1 MTTKET
7 VLQILE
13 SWLGYDAISD
23 VNIIEYMIGAETQ
36 HILNDINQKEL
47 PSELQHVLVYR
58 VIGSYITT
66 NKNKLIEADGEM
78 ASSIKMGDTEVQF
91 KGPDKASRLQ
101 ELATALSGYGR
112 GDLACFRR
120 LRW

>member
-23 VNIIEYMIGAETQ
+23 VNIIEYMIDAETQ

-91 KGPDKASRLQ
+91 NGPDKASRLQ

>member
-1 MTTKET
+1 MTTKEM
-7 VLQILE
+7 VLQLLE

-23 VNIIEYMIGAETQ
+23 INIIEYVINAETQ

-91 KGPDKASRLQ
+91 KGSDKATRLQ
-101 ELATALSGYGR
+101 ELAATLSGYGR
-112 GDLACFRR
+112 GDLACFRQ

>member
-23 VNIIEYMIGAETQ
+23 INIIEYMIDAETQ

-91 KGPDKASRLQ
+91 KGPDKAARLQ

>member
-1 MTTKET
+1 MTTKEM
-7 VLQILE
+7 VLQLLE

-23 VNIIEYMIGAETQ
+23 INIIEYVINAETQ
-36 HILNDINQKEL
+36 HILNDINQVEL

-91 KGPDKASRLQ
+91 KGSDKASRLQ
-101 ELATALSGYGR
+101 ELATALSSYGR

>member
-23 VNIIEYMIGAETQ
+23 INIIEYMIDAETQ

-91 KGPDKASRLQ
+91 KGTDKTSRLQ
-101 ELATALSGYGR
+101 ELAAALSGYGR

>member
-13 SWLGYDAISD
+13 SWLGYDVISD
-23 VNIIEYMIGAETQ
+23 VNIIEYMIDAETQ

-112 GDLACFRR
+112 GDLTCFRR

>member
-23 VNIIEYMIGAETQ
+23 INIIEYMIDAETQ

-47 PSELQHVLVYR
+47 PGELQHVLVYR

-78 ASSIKMGDTEVQF
+78 ASSIKMGDTEIQF
-91 KGPDKASRLQ
+91 KGTDNASRLQ

>member
-23 VNIIEYMIGAETQ
+23 INIIEYMIDAETQ
-36 HILNDINQKEL
+36 HIFNDINQKEL

-91 KGPDKASRLQ
+91 KGTDKESRLQ

>member
-1 MTTKET
+1 MTTKEMI
-7 VLQILE
+7 LQLLE

-23 VNIIEYMIGAETQ
+23 VNIIEYMIDAETQ

-66 NKNKLIEADGEM
+66 NKNKFIEADGEM

-91 KGPDKASRLQ
+91 KGTDKSSRFQ

>member
-23 VNIIEYMIGAETQ
+23 INIIEYMIDAETQ

-91 KGPDKASRLQ
+91 KGTDKSSRLQ
-101 ELATALSGYGR
+101 ELAIALSGYGR

>member
-23 VNIIEYMIGAETQ
+23 INIIEYMVDAETQ

-78 ASSIKMGDTEVQF
+78 ASAIKMGDTEVQF
-91 KGPDKASRLQ
+91 KGTDKVSRLQ

>member
-7 VLQILE
+7 VLRILE

-23 VNIIEYMIGAETQ
+23 INIIEYMIDAETQ

-91 KGPDKASRLQ
+91 KGPDKAYRLQ

>member
-1 MTTKET
+1 MTTKEM
-7 VLQILE
+7 VLQLLE

-23 VNIIEYMIGAETQ
+23 INIIEYVINAETQ

-47 PSELQHVLVYR
+47 PSELQRVLVYR
-58 VIGSYITT
+58 VIGSYIIT
-66 NKNKLIEADGEM
+66 NKNKLIEVDGEM

-91 KGPDKASRLQ
+91 KGTDKSSRLQ
-101 ELATALSGYGR
+101 ELATVLSGYGR

>member
-23 VNIIEYMIGAETQ
+23 INIIEYMIDAETQ

-78 ASSIKMGDTEVQF
+78 SSSIKMGDTEVQF

>member
-23 VNIIEYMIGAETQ
+23 INIIEYMIDAETQ

-91 KGPDKASRLQ
+91 KGTDKAFRLQ
-101 ELATALSGYGR
+101 ELTTALSGYGR

>member
-23 VNIIEYMIGAETQ
+23 INIIEYMVDAETQ
-36 HILNDINQKEL
+36 HILNDINQKEV

-91 KGPDKASRLQ
+91 KGTDKAFRLQ

>member
-23 VNIIEYMIGAETQ
+23 INIIEYMIDAETQ

-91 KGPDKASRLQ
+91 KGPDKASRLH

>member
-23 VNIIEYMIGAETQ
+23 INIIEYMIDAETQ

-47 PSELQHVLVYR
+47 PSELQHILVHR

-66 NKNKLIEADGEM
+66 NKNKLIEADGET

>member
-23 VNIIEYMIGAETQ
+23 INIIEYMIDAETQ

-47 PSELQHVLVYR
+47 PSELQYVLVYR

-66 NKNKLIEADGEM
+66 NN
-78 ASSIKMGDTEVQF
+78 
-91 KGPDKASRLQ
+91 KASRLQ

>member
-23 VNIIEYMIGAETQ
+23 INIIEYMIDAETQ

-91 KGPDKASRLQ
+91 KGTDKVSRLQ

>member
-1 MTTKET
+1 MTTKEM
-7 VLQILE
+7 VLQLLE

-23 VNIIEYMIGAETQ
+23 INIIEYVINAETQ
-36 HILNDINQKEL
+36 HILNDINQVEL
-47 PSELQHVLVYR
+47 PSELQHVLICR

-91 KGPDKASRLQ
+91 KGSDKATRLQ
-101 ELATALSGYGR
+101 ELATTLSGYGR
-112 GDLACFRR
+112 GDLACFRQ

>member
-23 VNIIEYMIGAETQ
+23 VNIIEYMIGAEIQ

-91 KGPDKASRLQ
+91 KGTDKASRLQ

>member
-23 VNIIEYMIGAETQ
+23 INIIEYMVDAETQ

-91 KGPDKASRLQ
+91 KGTDKTSRLQ

>member
-23 VNIIEYMIGAETQ
+23 INIIEYMIDAETQ

-91 KGPDKASRLQ
+91 KGTDNASRLK

>member
-23 VNIIEYMIGAETQ
+23 INIIEYMVDAETQ

-91 KGPDKASRLQ
+91 KGTDKAPRLQ

>member
-23 VNIIEYMIGAETQ
+23 VNIIEYMIDAETQ

-91 KGPDKASRLQ
+91 KGTDKSSRLQ
-101 ELATALSGYGR
+101 ELANALSGYGR

>member
-23 VNIIEYMIGAETQ
+23 INIIEYMIDAETQ

-91 KGPDKASRLQ
+91 KGADKAFRLQ

>member
-23 VNIIEYMIGAETQ
+23 INIIEYMIDAETQ

-91 KGPDKASRLQ
+91 KGTDKASRLQ
-101 ELATALSGYGR
+101 ELDTALSGYGR

>member
-23 VNIIEYMIGAETQ
+23 VNIIEYMIDAETQ

-101 ELATALSGYGR
+101 ELTTALSGYGR

>member
-23 VNIIEYMIGAETQ
+23 INIIEYMIDAETQ

-47 PSELQHVLVYR
+47 PSELQYVLVYR

-78 ASSIKMGDTEVQF
+78 GDTEVQF
-91 KGPDKASRLQ
+91 KGTDKASRLQ

>member
-23 VNIIEYMIGAETQ
+23 INIIEYMIVAETQ

-47 PSELQHVLVYR
+47 PSELQYVLVYR

-91 KGPDKASRLQ
+91 KGTDKASRLQ

>member
-1 MTTKET
+1 MTTKEM
-7 VLQILE
+7 VLQLLE
-13 SWLGYDAISD
+13 SWIGYDAISD
-23 VNIIEYMIGAETQ
+23 INIIEYVINAETQ

-91 KGPDKASRLQ
+91 KGTDPPPRIGHRFEWIWK
-101 ELATALSGYGR
+101 G
-112 GDLACFRR
+112 
-120 LRW
+120 

>member
-23 VNIIEYMIGAETQ
+23 INIIEYMIDAETQ

-47 PSELQHVLVYR
+47 PSELQQVLVYR

-91 KGPDKASRLQ
+91 KGTDKAFCLQ

-112 GDLACFRR
+112 SDLACFRR

>member
-7 VLQILE
+7 VLRILE

-23 VNIIEYMIGAETQ
+23 VNIIEYMIDTETQ

-47 PSELQHVLVYR
+47 PSELQQVLVYR

-101 ELATALSGYGR
+101 ELATALSGHGR

>member
-23 VNIIEYMIGAETQ
+23 VNIIEYMIDAETQ

-91 KGPDKASRLQ
+91 KGADKASRLQ